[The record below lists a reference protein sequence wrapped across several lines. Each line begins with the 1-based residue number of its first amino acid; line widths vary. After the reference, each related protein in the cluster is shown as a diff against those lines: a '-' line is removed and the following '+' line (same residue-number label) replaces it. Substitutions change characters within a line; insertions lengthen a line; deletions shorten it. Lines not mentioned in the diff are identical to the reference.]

1 MSRTISTE
9 FLNPAWNLI
18 KDKRGANSNNKTIG
32 EAIVINNSIKKEGIY
47 PSNLDPLSTCD
58 ESSLFH

>member
-9 FLNPAWNLI
+9 FLNPDWNLI
-18 KDKRGANSNNKTIG
+18 KDKREANSNNKTIG

-47 PSNLDPLSTCD
+47 PSI
-58 ESSLFH
+58 